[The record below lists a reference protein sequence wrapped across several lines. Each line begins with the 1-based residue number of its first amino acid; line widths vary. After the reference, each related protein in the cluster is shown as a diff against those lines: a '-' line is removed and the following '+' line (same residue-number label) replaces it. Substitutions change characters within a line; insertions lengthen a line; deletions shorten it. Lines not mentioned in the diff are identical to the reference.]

1 MEPKVCTAGAPS
13 PFSLERLSAY
23 LEGDLPAG
31 ELASVRQH
39 LEACAACAGHA
50 DELAALTRAARTLEV
65 PEPPATLWPG
75 IAGALARDDDGAL
88 ARERWSYRW
97 LAARPFGIGMLAG
110 VGAAAVIAI
119 VRGVSRGRPMV
130 AREVPPAAVEPIR
143 AVLAPPGPRDPLLAE
158 AEQEFARAAAVYERS
173 IEKLR
178 RLLVREE
185 ASWSPEMRAR
195 YDERLARL
203 DEAIARS
210 REEARRAPG
219 DSEGNEQLFAA
230 YQQKIAFLAE
240 TVQRGGTTP
249 GEP

>member
-1 MEPKVCTAGAPS
+1 VARA
-13 PFSLERLSAY
+13 
-23 LEGDLPAG
+23 
-31 ELASVRQH
+31 
-39 LEACAACAGHA
+39 
-50 DELAALTRAARTLEV
+50 TRALEV
-65 PEPPATLWPG
+65 PEPPATLWPA
-75 IAGALARDDDGAL
+75 ISGALAREDDGAL
-88 ARERWSYRW
+88 ARERWWQRW

-119 VRGVSRGRPMV
+119 VLGATRGGPIV
-130 AREVPPAAVEPIR
+130 AREAAPAAVEPGR
-143 AVLAPPGPRDPLLAE
+143 SATAPPAPHDPLLVE

-173 IEKLR
+173 IDKLR

-185 ASWSPEMRAR
+185 AGWSPEMRAR

-249 GEP
+249 GAP